1 MDGRC
6 DGLWYV
12 LLTDVVGPRL
22 DRIAPTVWMECWRAA
37 RIRYPRLQLQPHYA
51 DHAHANLTRTC
62 MPRQAERSAARN
74 KKWSLLWSDHGCL
87 HSYVAPEAH
96 RRCPPQR
103 HLECRAPTRRALD
116 YLVFRPS
123 IAERPTLPS
132 LHLFL
137 RYTVSGVVRGTIVII
152 GRRDE
157 VCQRIAITAAPL
169 PATRTY
175 TRTRR
180 NDYQERDTH
189 IPSANAW

>member
-1 MDGRC
+1 
-6 DGLWYV
+6 
-12 LLTDVVGPRL
+12 
-22 DRIAPTVWMECWRAA
+22 MECLAG
-37 RIRYPRLQLQPHYA
+37 IDISHLPGIQLHTIHD

-62 MPRQAERSAARN
+62 MRKQAERSAARN

-103 HLECRAPTRRALD
+103 HLRCRAPTRRALVD
-116 YLVFRPS
+116 LIFRPS

-137 RYTVSGVVRGTIVII
+137 RYTLSGVVRGTIVII
-152 GRRDE
+152 GRRDDS
-157 VCQRIAITAAPL
+157 CQRIAITAAPL

-180 NDYQERDTH
+180 NDTQERDTKT
-189 IPSANAW
+189 PSANAWSQYPSHQNTIQPAMSAA